1 ITANTGQIHTKTM
14 KKTGCGITEKYYSF
28 LGNDIHTSVC
38 DRDYHYSQEET
49 LQQDSS
55 FATRE
60 TKQLQKGSVRNISN
74 KLQQEETESRDN
86 CVPEV
91 SALDQ
96 EINEVESDTKEI
108 LKFLEYGSMC
118 NLQFTQ
124 PTVRMNFKHH
134 VDPNGSILRHIQVSF
149 CLPSM
154 WAPGQAS

>member
-1 ITANTGQIHTKTM
+1 M
-14 KKTGCGITEKYYSF
+14 KKTGCGVTEKYYSC
-28 LGNDIHTSVC
+28 LGNDIRTSVC

-55 FATRE
+55 FATHE

-96 EINEVESDTKEI
+96 EINEVE
-108 LKFLEYGSMC
+108 
-118 NLQFTQ
+118 
-124 PTVRMNFKHH
+124 
-134 VDPNGSILRHIQVSF
+134 
-149 CLPSM
+149 
-154 WAPGQAS
+154 A

>member
-1 ITANTGQIHTKTM
+1 M
-14 KKTGCGITEKYYSF
+14 KKTGCGVTEKYYPC
-28 LGNDIHTSVC
+28 LGNDIRTNVR
-38 DRDYHYSQEET
+38 DRGYRYSQEET

-60 TKQLQKGSVRNISN
+60 MKQLQKGSVRNISN

-96 EINEVESDTKEI
+96 EINEVEPDTKEI
-108 LKFLEYGSMC
+108 LKFLESGSMS
-118 NLQFTQ
+118 NMQFTQ

-134 VDPNGSILRHIQVSF
+134 VEPFESF
-149 CLPSM
+149 CCAVVSSIIL
-154 WAPGQAS
+154 GQQKINQGCLSGSDG